1 MLELLTKKEQEVV
14 NLLMKGTTPKKIAR
28 EMRTSRKLIH
38 LHLSRI
44 RKKFS
49 VHTTIEIMRCTGE
62 TLAYPKHPIKLT
74 PRGAEVFRL
83 SLSGVNTTRIARCLK
98 ISRSGVR
105 RHREKMLMANG
116 CNSMLEL
123 VAKYYGTY
131 AE

>member
-1 MLELLTKKEQEVV
+1 
-14 NLLMKGTTPKKIAR
+14 
-28 EMRTSRKLIH
+28 
-38 LHLSRI
+38 
-44 RKKFS
+44 
-49 VHTTIEIMRCTGE
+49 MRCTGE

-74 PRGAEVFRL
+74 PQWSG
-83 SLSGVNTTRIARCLK
+83 SLSPVSQWGKHHKNRPLPENLP
-98 ISRSGVR
+98 SGVR

>member
-1 MLELLTKKEQEVV
+1 
-14 NLLMKGTTPKKIAR
+14 
-28 EMRTSRKLIH
+28 MRTSRKLIH

-74 PRGAEVFRL
+74 SRGAEVFHL
-83 SLSGVNTTRIARCLK
+83 SLSGVNTTRITRCLK
-98 ISRSGVR
+98 ITRSGVR

-123 VAKYYGTY
+123 VARYYGTY
-131 AE
+131 TE

>member
-49 VHTTIEIMRCTGE
+49 VHTTIESCVAPGRR
-62 TLAYPKHPIKLT
+62 LPIPST
-74 PRGAEVFRL
+74 P
-83 SLSGVNTTRIARCLK
+83 
-98 ISRSGVR
+98 
-105 RHREKMLMANG
+105 
-116 CNSMLEL
+116 
-123 VAKYYGTY
+123 
-131 AE
+131 

>member
-1 MLELLTKKEQEVV
+1 
-14 NLLMKGTTPKKIAR
+14 
-28 EMRTSRKLIH
+28 MRTSRKLIH

-49 VHTTIEIMRCTGE
+49 VHTTLEIMRCTGE